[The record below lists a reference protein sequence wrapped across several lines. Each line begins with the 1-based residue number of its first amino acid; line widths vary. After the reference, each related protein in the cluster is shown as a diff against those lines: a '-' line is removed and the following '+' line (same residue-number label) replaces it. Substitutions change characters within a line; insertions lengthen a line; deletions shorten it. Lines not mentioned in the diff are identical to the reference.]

1 MASTAKTRLIL
12 DRGCYD
18 FEGWS
23 RLIAQHS
30 QFIGAAKS
38 NLAYRVTQP
47 LSLTPGL
54 KDRLIQVSLKTPD
67 QTGLTL
73 RLIEVRGRQGWY
85 RYLTS
90 VLDPEVL
97 PPYVVIDLYARRWR
111 IEILQP
117 QYPHSHLQA
126 DAEVAELK
134 RCALPWVFSSQE
146 FEFIQVK
153 PFSQEDKQCWAFH
166 LSSVA

>member
-1 MASTAKTRLIL
+1 MGLFQGPPSGRTIPQRLATQYGL
-12 DRGCYD
+12 LCD

-23 RLIAQHS
+23 RLIAQQS

-38 NLAYRVTQP
+38 NLAYRVIQP

-54 KDRLIQVSLKTPD
+54 KDRLILVTLKTPD

-97 PPYVVIDLYARRWR
+97 PP
-111 IEILQP
+111 
-117 QYPHSHLQA
+117 
-126 DAEVAELK
+126 
-134 RCALPWVFSSQE
+134 
-146 FEFIQVK
+146 
-153 PFSQEDKQCWAFH
+153 
-166 LSSVA
+166 